1 VRARA
6 LASRGGS
13 GAPGKCLGHGKPKG
27 PKVTCL
33 HKDDVIL

>member
-1 VRARA
+1 VLLHRAGEA
-6 LASRGGS
+6 EPPESVF
-13 GAPGKCLGHGKPKG
+13 GHGKPKG